1 MKTFLTAALQAKEI
15 PRDLKDD
22 AIPVQRVR
30 YREWLFT
37 HATLRDDYNS
47 WIKFYSFSLT
57 YAMFPRYNTILSH

>member
-47 WIKFYSFSLT
+47 WIK
-57 YAMFPRYNTILSH
+57 